1 MSRGVEDHV
10 GPIPLH
16 HVGRGMRASDVGED
30 RHDVGETVI
39 VAEGCCKLDERRL
52 GLVDE
57 DERADAE
64 LRQPRSK
71 LGAE

>member
-1 MSRGVEDHV
+1 
-10 GPIPLH
+10 
-16 HVGRGMRASDVGED
+16 MRASDVGED